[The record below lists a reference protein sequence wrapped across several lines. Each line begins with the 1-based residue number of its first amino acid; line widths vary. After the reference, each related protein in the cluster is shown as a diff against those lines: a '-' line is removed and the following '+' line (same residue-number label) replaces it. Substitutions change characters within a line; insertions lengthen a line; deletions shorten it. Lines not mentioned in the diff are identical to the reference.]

1 MPIATAAFYGCIEIE
16 IYFLIPC
23 FEFLDQRLD
32 AIVAKL
38 SKSLDDRCVLEFPFL
53 HPFGKE
59 GLTEQS
65 IDLRTR
71 FNELDICKPGLAW
84 SLPEKVG
91 AEVDWLRLPGD
102 RHLDNV
108 FDDDR
113 HR

>member
-1 MPIATAAFYGCIEIE
+1 MHRDRNLFSDPF
-16 IYFLIPC
+16 
-23 FEFLDQRLD
+23 FEFRDQRLD

-59 GLTEQS
+59 RLTEQS

-84 SLPEKVG
+84 CLPEKVG
-91 AEVDWLRLPGD
+91 GEVDWLLPGD

-108 FDDDR
+108 FDDHR
-113 HR
+113 HRWTTGKQTDS